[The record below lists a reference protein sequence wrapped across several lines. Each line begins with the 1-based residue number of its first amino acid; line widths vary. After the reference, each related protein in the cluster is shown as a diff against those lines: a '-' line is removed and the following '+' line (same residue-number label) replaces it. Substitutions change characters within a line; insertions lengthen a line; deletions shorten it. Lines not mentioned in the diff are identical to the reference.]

1 MSGRVSVRQ
10 TLEAKVSL
18 SSGFHH
24 QTNGQCERANHNLEV
39 SFRCPSGAWPPRT
52 SRTGAYSFP
61 GWNMRITRC
70 HLLLPVC
77 LPLYVPLVTYRRY
90 FLSRREMWGFRQWTV
105 IYCDAG
111 RFGSALG
118 PRSSIQ
124 RRSAGKSTPGA
135 SPEVTSQVRVW
146 LAAGDIPLM
155 VESRKL
161 ARRYI
166 ELEIINP
173 AAVRLKLPES
183 MKIHPIFHFSAEA
196 PSGGSSLPTCRTPST
211 HPGHRWTSGF

>member
-1 MSGRVSVRQ
+1 MIVFSKSVHYVALEKLPSTQETTDLLVQPVFRIHGTSKILCRTEGLSSYLMSGRVSVRQ

-90 FLSRREMWGFRQWTV
+90 FLSRREMWGFRQ
-105 IYCDAG
+105 
-111 RFGSALG
+111 
-118 PRSSIQ
+118 
-124 RRSAGKSTPGA
+124 
-135 SPEVTSQVRVW
+135 
-146 LAAGDIPLM
+146 
-155 VESRKL
+155 
-161 ARRYI
+161 
-166 ELEIINP
+166 
-173 AAVRLKLPES
+173 
-183 MKIHPIFHFSAEA
+183 
-196 PSGGSSLPTCRTPST
+196 
-211 HPGHRWTSGF
+211 